1 MREELEERLNG
12 LGLCLEEC
20 LLLHLVLLALLKTE
34 ILYLLP
40 NSCHSHGK
48 EAVSQGQYPAQ
59 LPGSRVG
66 YVHHAQLAIKD
77 MLVCPMCRRVPL
89 GLIQRIRCVLR
100 GERSPV
106 EGAGAL
112 ARLCVMFD
120 EYAPVEETVSHVLSG
135 LVIGPQSDQLCFGH
149 GARRSS
155 LLFPIA
161 LKASYNIRQLGGKL
175 V

>member
-1 MREELEERLNG
+1 MREELKERLNG
-12 LGLCLEEC
+12 LGLCLEES
-20 LLLHLVLLALLKTE
+20 LLLHLVLLALPKTD

-48 EAVSQGQYPAQ
+48 EAVRQGQYPA
-59 LPGSRVG
+59 
-66 YVHHAQLAIKD
+66 
-77 MLVCPMCRRVPL
+77 
-89 GLIQRIRCVLR
+89 LIQRTRCVLR

-106 EGAGAL
+106 EGGGAL
-112 ARLCVMFD
+112 TRLGVIFD
-120 EYAPVEETVSHVLSG
+120 YYAPVEETVGHVLSG
-135 LVIGPQSDQLCFGH
+135 LVIGPQSGQLCFGH

-161 LKASYNIRQLGGKL
+161 LKGSHTIRELGGKL